1 MKNWRTFYEKYA
13 SINMQDWNS
22 VDLSA
27 AIALKI
33 LDSNP
38 KNELS
43 FIHMKSHAQ
52 HWQHVPNKWTDSLQ
66 VDFSDDKL
74 YIGGYKQSGIL
85 HYVEDEFLT
94 PDMIKWLE
102 ERV

>member
-1 MKNWRTFYEKYA
+1 M
-13 SINMQDWNS
+13 S
-22 VDLSA
+22 VTLQIKRSTGSSAPGSLS
-27 AIALKI
+27 
-33 LDSNP
+33 DG
-38 KNELS
+38 ELAYT
-43 FIHMKSHAQ
+43 KG
-52 HWQHVPNKWTDSLQ
+52 
-66 VDFSDDKL
+66 DDKL